1 MLRLTKS
8 DPKKLQFTNEKTNR
22 NIMFLFFSGVS
33 FTSRQFSR
41 VRLHE
46 AEPGGTYYIMV
57 EAMQDIRNLTMEM
70 KLINDKQEQ
79 ENSRRIFDQNSN
91 NQRIPKI
98 LEESMRSSFSWPRR
112 LSVP

>member
-22 NIMFLFFSGVS
+22 NILFLFFSGVS
-33 FTSRQFSR
+33 FSR

-46 AEPGGTYYIMV
+46 AEPGGTYYVMV

-70 KLINDKQEQ
+70 KLINDQQER
-79 ENSRRIFDQNSN
+79 ENFR
-91 NQRIPKI
+91 RIPKI
-98 LEESMRSSFSWPRR
+98 LLLLLVVYQFRMFCMVSTMKK
-112 LSVP
+112 

>member
-22 NIMFLFFSGVS
+22 NILFLFFSGVS

-46 AEPGGTYYIMV
+46 AEPGGTYYVMV

-70 KLINDKQEQ
+70 KLINDQQER
-79 ENSRRIFDQNSN
+79 ENFR
-91 NQRIPKI
+91 RIPKI
-98 LEESMRSSFSWPRR
+98 LLLLLVVYQFRMFCMVSTMKK
-112 LSVP
+112 